1 MKAGEHFEFL
11 SDDRAIRI
19 KISHARWSSKFVC
32 AEQDIKQGLDML
44 IGIEG
49 PCRLFIHRTGWSS
62 HDRIILEGFL
72 PQKPVSSAFRKHII
86 RLQESFQ
93 QLTGSCMDLRRWS
106 ASGEFRGRSY
116 LPSA

>member
-49 PCRLFIHRTGWSS
+49 PPAGCLFIVPDGLLMT
-62 HDRIILEGFL
+62 E
-72 PQKPVSSAFRKHII
+72 
-86 RLQESFQ
+86 
-93 QLTGSCMDLRRWS
+93 
-106 ASGEFRGRSY
+106 
-116 LPSA
+116 